1 MKPILKSNKATAF
14 KYNRAFFKNGSCFVL
29 KNKYEGKKNLQQL
42 DEVEQVVKES
52 KSKKKKIKNLVFF
65 LLNLVVVAG
74 VLFYQISQEGVIS
87 LSQLFEYNLNGWYF
101 LMAFGFLILL
111 MMLKSLR
118 FDILIKESTG
128 RSRPTL
134 SYKVSALGK
143 YYDNIT
149 PMATGGQPFQVF
161 YLNKRG
167 LSASTA
173 ISVPLEK
180 YFIGQFAFMTVSIF
194 CVIFS
199 LCTDLLGGSA
209 LVKVVSLLS
218 FALNFVL
225 VAGLILL
232 SINKSVGRVLVAKIL
247 KFLQKIHIVK
257 NYDKQYNKIMKTVD
271 DYQTSIK
278 TFMKNKGMFLVLYI
292 LSIVILLIQYSFPY
306 FVYCGM
312 VKFDLSLWLEMFV
325 KTAMI
330 EIAASLIPLPGG
342 TGMNEFSFTAIFAN
356 LFLEGR
362 MFWALIIY
370 RLFSYYFYL
379 IQGIFVIIYDYLIGD
394 KHYEWQKKKWALQ
407 GESEAF
413 KQLQYEK
420 MKKSKRT
427 KKS

>member
-1 MKPILKSNKATAF
+1 M
-14 KYNRAFFKNGSCFVL
+14 
-29 KNKYEGKKNLQQL
+29 
-42 DEVEQVVKES
+42 
-52 KSKKKKIKNLVFF
+52 FF

-111 MMLKSLR
+111 MMLKALR
-118 FDILIKESTG
+118 FDILIKETTG

-134 SYKVSALGK
+134 SYKVSALGR

-194 CVIFS
+194 SVIFS

-218 FALNFVL
+218 FSLNFVL